1 MLATSYIPVPVRKS
15 FYRLTAMMKN
25 IRLWYALELHVC
37 KYNLA
42 ASFKPIQQIMLDVL
56 ICVTGD
62 ASPDQKGHVWSGT
75 DRQREHTG
83 FLYGPHAGLYCT
95 ANY

>member
-1 MLATSYIPVPVRKS
+1 
-15 FYRLTAMMKN
+15 
-25 IRLWYALELHVC
+25 
-37 KYNLA
+37 
-42 ASFKPIQQIMLDVL
+42 MLDVL

>member
-1 MLATSYIPVPVRKS
+1 
-15 FYRLTAMMKN
+15 
-25 IRLWYALELHVC
+25 
-37 KYNLA
+37 
-42 ASFKPIQQIMLDVL
+42 MLDVL
-56 ICVTGD
+56 ICVTGN

-83 FLYGPHAGLYCT
+83 FLYGPHAGLYRT

>member
-1 MLATSYIPVPVRKS
+1 
-15 FYRLTAMMKN
+15 
-25 IRLWYALELHVC
+25 
-37 KYNLA
+37 
-42 ASFKPIQQIMLDVL
+42 MLDVL

-95 ANY
+95 ANIDRVLKFPNDFYLIVYVSY